1 MAKTIVEKL
10 NLHKY
15 ERVAV
20 LNQPAGV
27 DYLAELPDYDTKL
40 NESAYDLIFAFVLD
54 MDSLKRIVDKVIE
67 KNHLSKNGYI
77 FLRTPRRGIKN
88 MLHIFIVMI

>member
-20 LNQPAGV
+20 MNLPDGT
-27 DYLAELPDYDTKL
+27 DYLAE
-40 NESAYDLIFAFVLD
+40 SAGLQYRA
-54 MDSLKRIVDKVIE
+54 
-67 KNHLSKNGYI
+67 
-77 FLRTPRRGIKN
+77 
-88 MLHIFIVMI
+88 